1 MIPRTGPPGRGD
13 APRSPAG
20 PGPRVALVTGGARR
34 IGAAVSRALA
44 RTGFSVV
51 LTYRESR
58 GEAEALAR
66 EIGGGARFLDL
77 ARPGGIG
84 RLGAAIEKSHG
95 RLDLLVHNA
104 AVFPRT
110 PVGDVSPDEWDRT
123 FDVNL
128 RGPFLLTQR
137 FLSLLRRAPG
147 GGAVLFVGDAG
158 AGRLWPAHL
167 PYCLSKLALEEQA
180 RGWKKVISPGV
191 RVGIV
196 RPGLALIPPGFPAEA
211 WDRLRSRE
219 GPGRLDSPEKIVRAV
234 LRFARGG
241 GYNLPRTG

>member
-1 MIPRTGPPGRGD
+1 MIPRPRPRG
-13 APRSPAG
+13 S
-20 PGPRVALVTGGARR
+20 RVALVTGGARR

-44 RTGFSVV
+44 RAGFSVV

-66 EIGGGARFLDL
+66 EIGGRARFLDL
-77 ARPGGIG
+77 SRPAGIG

-104 AVFPRT
+104 AVFPRS
-110 PVGDVSPDEWDRT
+110 PVGSVSAGDWDLA

-137 FLSLLRRAPG
+137 FLPLLRRAPG

-167 PYCLSKLALEEQA
+167 PYCLSKLALEAQA
-180 RGWKKVISPGV
+180 RALRKVLSPGV

-196 RPGLALIPPGFPAEA
+196 RPGLALIPPGFPVET
-211 WDRLRSRE
+211 WERLRSRE
-219 GPGRLDSPEKIVRAV
+219 GPGRIDSPEKVVRAV

-241 GYNLPRTG
+241 GYNFSR